1 MLRPLPAEACP
12 QAAGRLGHIPVRHL
26 TEIMH
31 IERDTLTQRVMSSR
45 RIERIGDSY
54 LFPAKNRRGAPETL
68 GEIGNCPQ
76 RPVPYRGC

>member
-1 MLRPLPAEACP
+1 ML
-12 QAAGRLGHIPVRHL
+12 QALL

-31 IERDTLTQRVMSSR
+31 IERDTLTQRVMSPRS
-45 RIERIGDSY
+45 IGDSY
-54 LFPAKNRRGAPETL
+54 LFPAKNRRGAVETL